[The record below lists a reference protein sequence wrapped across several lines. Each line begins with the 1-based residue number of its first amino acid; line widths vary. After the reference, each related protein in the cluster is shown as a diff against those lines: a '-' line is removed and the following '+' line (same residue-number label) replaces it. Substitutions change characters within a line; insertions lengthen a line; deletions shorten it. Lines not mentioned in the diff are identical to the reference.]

1 MDIGLNISAFYA
13 AHKPPVADSEKTSK
27 AAANEQVHSQA
38 WSVTEPERERVVEA
52 IKRIQE
58 FVDEMQ
64 RGLQFSIDEDTGR
77 IVVKVIARQSG
88 EVIRQLPSEEALE
101 LAKRL
106 QDAGS
111 LLFSRQV

>member
-1 MDIGLNISAFYA
+1 MDIGLNISAFYS
-13 AHKPPVADSEKTSK
+13 AHKSLATDMEKVSRP
-27 AAANEQVHSQA
+27 AVDDRAQIQVEKEA
-38 WSVTEPERERVVEA
+38 EPERARVVEA

-106 QDAGS
+106 QEADS
-111 LLFSRQV
+111 LLFSRQA

>member
-13 AHKPPVADSEKTSK
+13 AHMPQVAEAEQAGKPVG
-27 AAANEQVHSQA
+27 EQRAQYRVNP
-38 WSVTEPERERVVEA
+38 EPERERVVEA

-58 FVDEMQ
+58 FVDETQ

-111 LLFSRQV
+111 ILFSRQV

>member
-1 MDIGLNISAFYA
+1 MDVGLNINAFYTA
-13 AHKPPVADSEKTSK
+13 NKPQ
-27 AAANEQVHSQA
+27 ANETEQVRKTAPEAQSQ
-38 WSVTEPERERVVEA
+38 TPIEPERQRVVEA
-52 IKRIQE
+52 IKKIQE
-58 FVDEMQ
+58 FVDETQ

-77 IVVKVIARQSG
+77 TVVKVIARQSG

-111 LLFSRQV
+111 LLFSKQV

>member
-1 MDIGLNISAFYA
+1 MDVGLNINAFYA
-13 AHKPPVADSEKTSK
+13 THKSLAGE
-27 AAANEQVHSQA
+27 AEQAGRPARESALHNRI
-38 WSVTEPERERVVEA
+38 EPERERVVEA

-58 FVDEMQ
+58 FVDETQ
-64 RGLQFSIDEDTGR
+64 RGLQFSIDDDTGR
-77 IVVKVIARQSG
+77 IVVKVIARHSG

-111 LLFSRQV
+111 ILFSRQV

>member
-1 MDIGLNISAFYA
+1 MDVGLNINAFYT
-13 AHKPPVADSEKTSK
+13 AHKAPTSEAEQAGKPVREEKP
-27 AAANEQVHSQA
+27 QA
-38 WSVTEPERERVVEA
+38 LKSIEPERERVVEA
-52 IKRIQE
+52 IKKIQE
-58 FVDEMQ
+58 FVDETQ
-64 RGLQFSIDEDTGR
+64 RGLQFSIDDDTGR
-77 IVVKVIARQSG
+77 TVVKVIARHSG

>member
-13 AHKPPVADSEKTSK
+13 AHKPL
-27 AAANEQVHSQA
+27 AAEAEQAGKSLGEDRPRPQGA
-38 WSVTEPERERVVEA
+38 PEPERERVVEG

-58 FVDEMQ
+58 FVDETQ

-77 IVVKVIARQSG
+77 IVVKVIARHSG

-111 LLFSRQV
+111 ILFSRQV

>member
-1 MDIGLNISAFYA
+1 MDAGLNISAFYTPK
-13 AHKPPVADSEKTSK
+13 KP
-27 AAANEQVHSQA
+27 QVHEAEPARLKAPQQ
-38 WSVTEPERERVVEA
+38 TQPNTPIEPERQRVVEA
-52 IKRIQE
+52 IKQIQK

-77 IVVKVIARQSG
+77 TVVKVIARHSG

-111 LLFSRQV
+111 ILFSKQA

>member
-1 MDIGLNISAFYA
+1 MDVGLNLNAFYA
-13 AHKPPVADSEKTSK
+13 VHKPQ
-27 AAANEQVHSQA
+27 ANDAEQVGKFVREENARHS
-38 WSVTEPERERVVEA
+38 TESERERVAEA

-58 FVDEMQ
+58 FVDETQ

-77 IVVKVIARQSG
+77 TVVKVIARHSG

-111 LLFSRQV
+111 ILFSKQV

>member
-1 MDIGLNISAFYA
+1 MDVGLNLNAFYA
-13 AHKPPVADSEKTSK
+13 AHKPH
-27 AAANEQVHSQA
+27 ANEAEPTGRFVREEKARHSI
-38 WSVTEPERERVVEA
+38 EPERERVAEA

-58 FVDEMQ
+58 FVDETQ
-64 RGLQFSIDEDTGR
+64 RGLQFSIDDDTGR
-77 IVVKVIARQSG
+77 TVVKVIARHTG

-111 LLFSRQV
+111 ILFSKQV

>member
-1 MDIGLNISAFYA
+1 MDVGLNINAFYT
-13 AHKPPVADSEKTSK
+13 AHI
-27 AAANEQVHSQA
+27 SQA
-38 WSVTEPERERVVEA
+38 SEAEQAGKSVREEKRQYPIESERERVVEA

-58 FVDEMQ
+58 FVDETQ

-77 IVVKVIARQSG
+77 TIVKVIARHSG

-106 QDAGS
+106 QDAGGI
-111 LLFSRQV
+111 LFSRQV

>member
-1 MDIGLNISAFYA
+1 MDVGLNINAFYS
-13 AHKPPVADSEKTSK
+13 AHKPLAGEAEQSGK
-27 AAANEQVHSQA
+27 AAGEALGKHQV
-38 WSVTEPERERVVEA
+38 EPERERVVAA

-58 FVDEMQ
+58 FVDETQ

-106 QDAGS
+106 QDAEGI
-111 LLFSRQV
+111 LFSKQV

>member
-1 MDIGLNISAFYA
+1 MDVGLNINAFYTA
-13 AHKPPVADSEKTSK
+13 SKPQTNET
-27 AAANEQVHSQA
+27 EQVRNKVAPEAPPQKPI
-38 WSVTEPERERVVEA
+38 EPERQRVVDA
-52 IKRIQE
+52 IKKIQE
-58 FVDEMQ
+58 FVDETQ

-77 IVVKVIARQSG
+77 TVVKVIARQSG

-111 LLFSRQV
+111 ILFSRQV

>member
-1 MDIGLNISAFYA
+1 MDVGLNINAFYTA
-13 AHKPPVADSEKTSK
+13 TAGKPQAGEVEHQTRRPLREAG
-27 AAANEQVHSQA
+27 SQTPIEA
-38 WSVTEPERERVVEA
+38 ERERVVEA
-52 IKRIQE
+52 IKKIQE
-58 FVDEMQ
+58 FVDETQ

-77 IVVKVIARQSG
+77 TVVKVVARHSG

-111 LLFSRQV
+111 ILFSRQV

>member
-1 MDIGLNISAFYA
+1 MDVGLNVNAFYA
-13 AHKPPVADSEKTSK
+13 THKPQASE
-27 AAANEQVHSQA
+27 AEQVGKPAREDKSQF
-38 WSVTEPERERVVEA
+38 SIEPERERVVEA

-58 FVDEMQ
+58 FVDETQ

-77 IVVKVIARQSG
+77 TVVKVIARHSG

-106 QDAGS
+106 QDAGGI
-111 LLFSRQV
+111 LFSKQV